1 MLVNKAVRAEPMQ
14 LVSMSK
20 LESRGAHKQLKRAD
34 QITKQVEGN
43 NSENDHCW
51 AVPDCKGVQR
61 QAHQTL
67 VITGVVHEGV

>member
-20 LESRGAHKQLKRAD
+20 LESRGAHKQLERAD

-43 NSENDHCW
+43 NGENDHYW
-51 AVPDCKGVQR
+51 GVPECKRIQR
-61 QAHQTL
+61 QAHQTF
-67 VITGVVHEGV
+67 VITGVVHERV